1 MLTSLKDN
9 LNVPNTLSLLRILI
23 LFPFV
28 IFVKNEEYIKAGLVL
43 AISGLTDL
51 IDGYIA
57 RKLGQVTRFG
67 AMLDPTA
74 DKLTLMTVMVCVS
87 LKFKSVLPFMVVLVL
102 KEVSMLVAGA
112 FLLGKGQ
119 NPSPSKWYGKLSTV
133 VFYVS
138 VTTIICIKAVWNLD
152 CEVLNVILMSITC
165 ICMMY
170 SLWRYFRLFMF
181 DIKKSQINLKN

>member
-28 IFVKNEEYIKAGLVL
+28 IFVGKEEYIKAGLVL
-43 AISGLTDL
+43 IISGLTDL
-51 IDGYIA
+51 VDGYLA
-57 RKLGQVTRFG
+57 RKLGQVTKLG
-67 AMLDPTA
+67 EMLDPTA

-87 LKFKSVLPFMVVLVL
+87 LKFRNVLPFMVVLVV
-102 KEVSMLVAGA
+102 KEVVMLAAGA
-112 FLLGKGQ
+112 FLLGNGK

-138 VTTIICIKAVWNLD
+138 ITSIICIKAVWNID
-152 CEVLNVILMSITC
+152 CEILNITLMSITC
-165 ICMMY
+165 VCMMY
-170 SLWRYFRLFMF
+170 ALWRYFKLFMF
-181 DIKKSQINLKN
+181 DMRKNTKI